1 MTQVDSAESAGGRL
15 GAVLSSPRSGPHAGV
30 VALGP
35 HGPWLATT
43 PELARRVLTDVSGFD
58 FPGDVSRSGDL
69 SASRGDTRSGHALFA
84 PVPPERVAH
93 GLTVFTA
100 EWDAALA
107 EHERSIPGVPYDAM
121 VLLRRPVARATTS
134 AVLPT
139 LDLDRRDH
147 IADLV
152 LGWIDALAPV
162 IAARRPPRRWSRA
175 RRRERDARLAL
186 DDALTAIPDL
196 DGPPQM
202 TATMLA
208 AGIQVPIAAGAWLLA
223 WLASHPDDGIDPVS
237 AVWETLR
244 LTPPTWITAR
254 ITTREVDL
262 GGQRVK
268 SGAVVLISPLLLGRL
283 HELVPGDPDSLPG
296 FDPHRW
302 QSETQRPGAWLPFG
316 AGPHACPG
324 RHLGMA
330 LLTHLAGWAISRTLT
345 LTERV
350 TIDQSRGIAPLPCR
364 FTISGG
370 GEPVR

>member
-1 MTQVDSAESAGGRL
+1 MDSAESAGGRL
-15 GAVLSSPRSGPHAGV
+15 GAVLLSPRSGV

-35 HGPWLATT
+35 HGPWLTTT
-43 PELARRVLTDVSGFD
+43 PDQARQVLTDVSGFD
-58 FPGDVSRSGDL
+58 FPGDVTRSGDL
-69 SASRGDTRSGHALFA
+69 SASRGETRSGHLVF
-84 PVPPERVAH
+84 PPLQPEAVER
-93 GLTVFTA
+93 GLAVFTT
-100 EWDAALA
+100 EWEAAISTHDPTVQG
-107 EHERSIPGVPYDAM
+107 EPYDAM
-121 VLLRRPVARATTS
+121 LLLRRPVARSTTS
-134 AVLPT
+134 AVLPS
-139 LDLDRRDH
+139 LDRADRDQV
-147 IADLV
+147 ADLV
-152 LGWIDALAPV
+152 LSWIDALAPV

-175 RRRERDARLAL
+175 RRTERDARLAL
-186 DDALTAIPDL
+186 DDALAAIPHL

-223 WLASHPDDGIDPVS
+223 WLASHPSDGVDPVS

-262 GGQRVK
+262 GGQRVP
-268 SGAVVLISPLLLGRL
+268 SGAVVLVSPLLLGRL
-283 HELVPGDPDSLPG
+283 HELVPGDPDGLPG

-302 QSETQRPGAWLPFG
+302 QSGVQRPGAWLPFG

-330 LLTHLAGWAISRTLT
+330 LLTHLAAWGLSRTLS

-364 FTISGG
+364 FTIADGR
-370 GEPVR
+370 EPVR